1 MTELIVLICWVS
13 VCYVAI
19 DWINHCN
26 DPDWLYKC
34 DEEEYMTILEAIE
47 HLEAYKDKLQ
57 MTCPYKWDPAM
68 EMALQALKEKAEICD
83 IK

>member
-1 MTELIVLICWVS
+1 MTDLIALICWAS

-26 DPDWLYKC
+26 DPDWIYKC

-47 HLEAYKDKLQ
+47 KLEMRKHVLMYTA
-57 MTCPYKWDPAM
+57 PYKWTEEM